1 MSEQIN
7 KADALFETLS
17 QNKKKHKRKVIR
29 TVAIIIA
36 VVFLV
41 LISTVV
47 ILRKRVEKRFAAAA
61 AEVQSYQVA
70 TGTIH
75 TTVSGTGVLTED
87 DLEAITV
94 PAGVAINEV
103 KVNAGETV
111 QKGDLLATVDM
122 ATVMTALSSVQDQ
135 LSSLDKNI
143 NSAKGEEAKIGRA
156 HV

>member
-7 KADALFETLS
+7 KADALFETLN
-17 QNKKKHKRKVIR
+17 QNKKKRKRKVIR
-29 TVAIIIA
+29 TVLIILVVIA
-36 VVFLV
+36 AL
-41 LISTVV
+41 LISAVM

-61 AEVQSYQVA
+61 AEVQSYQVT

-111 QKGDLLATVDM
+111 RKGDLLATVDM
-122 ATVMTALSSVQDQ
+122 A
-135 LSSLDKNI
+135 
-143 NSAKGEEAKIGRA
+143 SAG
-156 HV
+156 